1 MVTKCELEFKF
12 EFTKINYNEQSII
25 CHQRHYNHHHD
36 HHHNYNINLSE
47 LVRLSVSSGLITFGF
62 NFFLLLTVNEPNSYT
77 AEFFFGELLYFCG
90 FQMKTKVARQTDGRS
105 FVLFFYNILLMF
117 CLVRFLI

>member
-12 EFTKINYNEQSII
+12 EFTKINYNEQSMI
-25 CHQRHYNHHHD
+25 CHQRRYNHHHD

-62 NFFLLLTVNEPNSYT
+62 IFLLLTVNEPNSYSV
-77 AEFFFGELLYFCG
+77 EFFFLRIVG
-90 FQMKTKVARQTDGRS
+90 FLWFSNENKS
-105 FVLFFYNILLMF
+105 
-117 CLVRFLI
+117 C